1 MLCNQANSLS
11 IDIKFENIGKK
22 FNLYTRTSRLLSS
35 SKGNGRSSSSSSSSS
50 DRPNSNFRKHTHSS
64 TKKRLHYTPHL
75 VASGERRNGLALV
88 LVQGGADDG
97 AVAEL
102 GLSVGLLL
110 PRESVLHPV
119 LVVTVG
125 VVLAGVGTTGFL
137 AVGGA
142 LGGLDGACEQVAELK
157 SLDKV
162 GVPDHATVLG
172 ADLREHLVDLV
183 NPGDDV
189 SDSLRTSDLM

>member
-1 MLCNQANSLS
+1 MVVFFFFFFFFFFMKPTQLELP
-11 IDIKFENIGKK
+11 NIHT
-22 FNLYTRTSRLLSS
+22 FPPQN
-35 SKGNGRSSSSSSSSS
+35 RS
-50 DRPNSNFRKHTHSS
+50 N
-64 TKKRLHYTPHL
+64 YTPHL

-88 LVQGGADDG
+88 LVQGGADNG

-125 VVLAGVGTTGFL
+125 IVLAGVGATGFL

-142 LGGLDGACEQVAELK
+142 LGGLDGAGEQVAELEG
-157 SLDKV
+157 LDEV
-162 GVPDHATVLG
+162 GVPDHATILG
-172 ADLREHLVDLV
+172 ADLGEHLVDLV
-183 NPGDDV
+183 DPDGKMLVVV
-189 SDSLRTSDLM
+189 S

>member
-1 MLCNQANSLS
+1 MVSL
-11 IDIKFENIGKK
+11 FP
-22 FNLYTRTSRLLSS
+22 
-35 SKGNGRSSSSSSSSS
+35 SSS
-50 DRPNSNFRKHTHSS
+50 DQPNIELPQTYTFLHEKLH
-64 TKKRLHYTPHL
+64 LHYTPHL

-125 VVLAGVGTTGFL
+125 VVLAGVGAAGFL

-142 LGGLDGACEQVAELK
+142 LGSLDGACEQVAELK

-162 GVPDHATVLG
+162 GVPDHAAVLG
-172 ADLREHLVDLV
+172 ADLGEHLVDLV
-183 NPGDDV
+183 DPGTNV
-189 SDSLRTSDLM
+189 SDGL